1 MKIIGISCS
10 PRKGQTT
17 YTALETCLAS
27 AQSVDSSIETQLIE
41 LAGLDIRPCVAC
53 NECRKDLAC
62 PIKDDFSSLIPAL
75 ADKDVGGMII
85 GTPVYCGSMT
95 AQCKAF
101 LDRCVMFSRN
111 GKIFRDRFAGVL
123 SVGCVR
129 NGGQE
134 LTIQAV
140 QAACFCQDMI
150 CVSGGR
156 DTAHFGAALWS
167 GGPDGL
173 ENDAIGLKTAR
184 NLGRRVAELA
194 CRLKA

>member
-1 MKIIGISCS
+1 MKILGISCS
-10 PRKGQTT
+10 PRKGHAT
-17 YTALETCLAS
+17 YAALEKCLAS
-27 AQSVDSSIETQLIE
+27 AQSVDSSIDTQLIE

-53 NECRKDLAC
+53 DGCKKGLAC

-75 ADKDVGGMII
+75 ADKDIGGMII
-85 GTPVYCGSMT
+85 GTPVYYGSMT

-101 LDRCVMFSRN
+101 LDRCVMFRRN
-111 GKIFRDRFAGVL
+111 GWIFRDRVAGAL
-123 SVGCVR
+123 AVGGVR

-140 QAACFCQDMI
+140 QAACFCHDMI
-150 CVSGGR
+150 CVSDGR

-167 GGPDGL
+167 GGPDGI
-173 ENDAIGLKTAR
+173 ENDAIGLETAR
-184 NLGRRVAELA
+184 NMGRRVAELA